1 MAGAD
6 MILSTLSSSL
16 SREMDKYLV
25 QGVGT
30 GRPTGAMRPITVCI
44 MDEASQC
51 LEPESLIPLKLGFI
65 KLVMVGDQEQLQAT
79 VTSMKAKNLDISS
92 HCLEDCSTS

>member
-1 MAGAD
+1 MSHETNHC
-6 MILSTLSSSL
+6 LH
-16 SREMDKYLV
+16 
-25 QGVGT
+25 
-30 GRPTGAMRPITVCI
+30 
-44 MDEASQC
+44 QC